1 VAHENEPALKRAAR
15 RGIERL
21 RSVYPRS
28 LDLPGAVRRFCREDQ
43 GRKRHW
49 SMVPQHE
56 SELAGSLEELP
67 ERVIGISNLEI
78 KAVLAAEVKR

>member
-1 VAHENEPALKRAAR
+1 
-15 RGIERL
+15 
-21 RSVYPRS
+21 
-28 LDLPGAVRRFCREDQ
+28 
-43 GRKRHW
+43 
-49 SMVPQHE
+49 MVPQHE